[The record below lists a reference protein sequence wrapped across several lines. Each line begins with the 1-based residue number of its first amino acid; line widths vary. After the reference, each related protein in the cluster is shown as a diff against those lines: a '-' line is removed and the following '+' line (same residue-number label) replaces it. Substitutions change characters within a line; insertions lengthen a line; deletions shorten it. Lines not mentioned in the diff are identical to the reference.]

1 MPEPHTF
8 PSQYTGSALTHAAVW
23 LPQLPFGKIIQA
35 ADQQAPE
42 QQSRVIGWSSCQSF
56 AFMEFV
62 QLFGVISSVDQIIGS
77 VEGFGGCF
85 STETIALASQGQDS
99 KRVL

>member
-1 MPEPHTF
+1 
-8 PSQYTGSALTHAAVW
+8 
-23 LPQLPFGKIIQA
+23 LPFGKIVQA

-62 QLFGVISSVDQIIGS
+62 QLFGVIRPVDQIIGS

-85 STETIALASQGQDS
+85 STETIALAPPRARFEACVIVMFRETLAVCGMLLVFHSES
-99 KRVL
+99 

>member
-42 QQSRVIGWSSCQSF
+42 QQRRVIGWSSCQSF
-56 AFMEFV
+56 AFIEFG
-62 QLFGVISSVDQIIGS
+62 QLFGVIRPVDQGIGFAEE
-77 VEGFGGCF
+77 VVFGND
-85 STETIALASQGQDS
+85 LL
-99 KRVL
+99 V